1 MRKAPY
7 KMTQAS
13 VRSRMVLGLGMLA
26 FALLSACSTDKKDV
40 AGGTEAEST
49 IALQFQLAN
58 GNAAVYSRVRVLPD
72 DFLPKEVNA
81 AEWTESDV
89 NGFVKIPVEPG
100 SYTVEARHV
109 DGTVATGAVRSV
121 AFDAKT
127 PDSRIDTLE
136 LGSLSTI
143 EGYVVLGDSMPVIR
157 IAGLDRFVI
166 PDSTGHFVIDS
177 LPAGSFEVQIGDP
190 LAAHSAKIESATGD
204 TLFVDCSAPDAEIQ
218 VTKPT
223 EIAATDFPKSDWS
236 KHDALLAEADGYA
249 AAVPGGMKVLGA
261 AGFTDSTGKISRADG
276 EICIVTTTAD
286 YIIVEDSTD
295 VDSAGNAKTTAE
307 IAPGSL
313 RECAYKE
320 GPTWI
325 LFAKDGTYNLEA
337 PLRLGSDKTFD
348 GRGRDIRIA
357 GMGILTEE
365 SSNLI
370 FENLTFTAPAI
381 TALETTSR
389 RALSI
394 HNGTHHVWVDHCAF
408 EEYPLVELDVK
419 RGSHD
424 ITISWSRFE
433 NAQTGVLFGL
443 EGDIIMDSAQSLTM
457 HHNYFAGLSDDGV
470 LGHNGVLHAYNN
482 FFDSVEKSGV
492 VCSDSAKC
500 LVERNVFNNEMP
512 VTLYRWYYEDGTPV
526 DSTVGFV
533 KIVENRFA
541 LREPA
546 DSAVVNG
553 DAFGYKPD
561 YKYSADEAD
570 VNLALKL
577 KNGSGPR

>member
-1 MRKAPY
+1 MPKGVLPMLKNLY
-7 KMTQAS
+7 KSLLAS
-13 VRSRMVLGLGMLA
+13 
-26 FALLSACSTDKKDV
+26 ALLAGSFTACSNDKNV

-49 IALQFQLAN
+49 VVALQIQVS
-58 GNAAVYSRVRVLPD
+58 GNAAYSRVRALPD
-72 DFLPKEVNA
+72 DFLAEEA
-81 AEWTESDV
+81 TEAEWIETDE
-89 NGFVKIPVEPG
+89 NGFVKIPMEPG
-100 SYTVEARHV
+100 AYTVEARHV
-109 DGTVATGAVRSV
+109 DGTDATGAVYSV
-121 AFDAKT
+121 AL
-127 PDSRIDTLE
+127 DSSSSNVIDTIKLVE
-136 LGSLSTI
+136 LSSI
-143 EGYVVLGDSMPVIR
+143 EGFVLLGESTPVIR
-157 IAGLDRFVI
+157 IAGLDRYVV

-177 LPAGSFEVQIGDP
+177 LPTGSFEVLFGDP
-190 LAAHSAKIESATGD
+190 QTINSAKVESTTGD
-204 TLFVDCSAPDAEIQ
+204 TLYVDCSDSVVQ
-218 VTKPT
+218 VTGSVESVAT
-223 EIAATDFPKSDWS
+223 EVPNGDWNE
-236 KHDALLAEADGYA
+236 HAALLAQVDGYA
-249 AAVPGGMKVLGA
+249 VGVLGA
-261 AGFTDSTGKISRADG
+261 AGFTDSLGTISEAEG

-286 YIIVEDSTD
+286 YVIVEDTTD
-295 VDSAGNAKTTAE
+295 VDSAGNAKTTAV

-313 RECAYKE
+313 RECAYKD

-325 LFAKDGTYNLEA
+325 LFEKDGTYNLEA

-348 GRGRDIRIA
+348 GRGREVRIT
-357 GMGILTEE
+357 GMGILTQE

-370 FENLTFTAPAI
+370 FENLIFTAPSI
-381 TALETTSR
+381 TALDTTSR

-394 HNGTHHVWVDHCAF
+394 HNGTHHVWVDHCTF

-419 RGSHD
+419 RGSHN

-443 EGDIIMDSAQSLTM
+443 AGNIIMDSAQNLTM

-533 KIVENRFA
+533 KMVENRFA
-541 LREPA
+541 LLEPA
-546 DSAVVNG
+546 DSAVANG
-553 DAFGYKPD
+553 DAHGYKPS
-561 YKYSADEAD
+561 YKYNAEEAD
-570 VNLALKL
+570 VGLALKI
-577 KNGSGPR
+577 KNGSGLR

>member
-1 MRKAPY
+1 MLKNLY
-7 KMTQAS
+7 KSLLAS
-13 VRSRMVLGLGMLA
+13 
-26 FALLSACSTDKKDV
+26 ALLAGSFTACSNDKNV

-49 IALQFQLAN
+49 VVALQIQVS
-58 GNAAVYSRVRVLPD
+58 GNAAYSRVRALPD
-72 DFLPKEVNA
+72 DFLAEEA
-81 AEWTESDV
+81 TEAEWIETDE
-89 NGFVKIPVEPG
+89 NGFVKIPMEPG
-100 SYTVEARHV
+100 AYTVEARHV
-109 DGTVATGAVRSV
+109 DGTDATGAVYSV
-121 AFDAKT
+121 AL
-127 PDSRIDTLE
+127 DSSSSNVIDTIKLVE
-136 LGSLSTI
+136 LSSI
-143 EGYVVLGDSMPVIR
+143 EGFVLLGESTPVIR
-157 IAGLDRFVI
+157 IAGLDRYVV

-177 LPAGSFEVQIGDP
+177 LPTGSFEVLFGDP
-190 LAAHSAKIESATGD
+190 QTINSAKVESTTGD
-204 TLFVDCSAPDAEIQ
+204 TLYVDCSDSVVQ
-218 VTKPT
+218 VTGSIESVAMEVPNG
-223 EIAATDFPKSDWS
+223 DWNE
-236 KHDALLAEADGYA
+236 HAALLAQVDGYA
-249 AAVPGGMKVLGA
+249 VGVLGA
-261 AGFTDSTGKISRADG
+261 AGFTDSLGTISEAEG

-286 YIIVEDSTD
+286 YVIVEDTMD
-295 VDSAGNAKTTAE
+295 VDSAGNAKTTAV

-313 RECAYKE
+313 RECAYKD

-325 LFAKDGTYNLEA
+325 LFEKDGTYNLEA

-348 GRGRDIRIA
+348 GRGREVRIT
-357 GMGILTEE
+357 GMGILTQE

-370 FENLTFTAPAI
+370 FENLIFTAPSI
-381 TALETTSR
+381 TALDTTSR

-394 HNGTHHVWVDHCAF
+394 HNGTHHVWVDHCTF

-419 RGSHD
+419 RGSHN

-443 EGDIIMDSAQSLTM
+443 AGNIIMDSAQNLTM

-533 KIVENRFA
+533 KMVENRFA
-541 LREPA
+541 LLEPA
-546 DSAVVNG
+546 DSAVANG
-553 DAFGYKPD
+553 DALGYKPD
-561 YKYSADEAD
+561 YKYSADVAD
-570 VNLALKL
+570 VGLALKV
-577 KNGSGPR
+577 KKESGAR